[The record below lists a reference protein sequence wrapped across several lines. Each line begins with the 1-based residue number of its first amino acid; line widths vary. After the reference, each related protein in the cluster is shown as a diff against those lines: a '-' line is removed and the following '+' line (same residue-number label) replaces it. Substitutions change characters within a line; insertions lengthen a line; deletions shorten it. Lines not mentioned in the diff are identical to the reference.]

1 MSHKGKGRRM
11 GFHDLAIEKQ
21 GIWQKSE
28 PYPRGKSIQ
37 LTHVTITQARQA
49 LVGDQL
55 QEGQGSQAW
64 ACIILIIQV
73 RLYVVINCYLVLEKF

>member
-1 MSHKGKGRRM
+1 M
-11 GFHDLAIEKQ
+11 GFYDLAIEKQ
-21 GIWQKSE
+21 GIWQNSE

-73 RLYVVINCYLVLEKF
+73 PLCSNQLLSRS